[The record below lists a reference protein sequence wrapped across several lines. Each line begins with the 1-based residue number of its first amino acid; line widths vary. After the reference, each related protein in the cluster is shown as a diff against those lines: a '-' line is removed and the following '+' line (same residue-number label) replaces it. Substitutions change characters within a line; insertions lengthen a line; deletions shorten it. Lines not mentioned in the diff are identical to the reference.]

1 MSHSQMIRPTQVETL
16 EKCDSNKSPRNQSKQ
31 DQQVRL
37 VQKMAELQHEDD
49 MASMRIEEIEGQNA
63 KLTKM
68 IADKKALMS
77 LEK

>member
-1 MSHSQMIRPTQVETL
+1 MIRPTQVETL

-49 MASMRIEEIEGQNA
+49 MASMRIEEIEEQNA

>member
-1 MSHSQMIRPTQVETL
+1 MSRSQMIRPTQVETL
-16 EKCDSNKSPRNQSKQ
+16 EQCESNKSPRNQSKQ

-49 MASMRIEEIEGQNA
+49 MASMRIEEIEEHNA